1 MLKFKFGAWAVVF
14 MLAVL
19 SFSACDDNDDETYNP
34 PANII
39 EALKQ
44 LYPNAQ
50 NVEWEMKGNY
60 YVADC
65 WVTGDELDVWFDAN
79 ANWVMT
85 ENELDSID
93 QLVPA
98 VYTGFRNSNYSSWV
112 VTDVFVLTYPQHST
126 ESVIQV
132 KQGNLHCTSHRKVD
146 CCMKGIS
153 LTAMIRIGRLW
164 DEMNLYRIDYQYEI
178 IVTPS
183 HEDSVT
189 IIRLHLLII
198 FGQSSF
204 ARFFIK

>member
-1 MLKFKFGAWAVVF
+1 MLKFKFGAWAVVL
-14 MLAVL
+14 MLTAF

-34 PANII
+34 PANIT

-50 NVEWEMKGNY
+50 NVEWEMKGDY

-112 VTDVFVLTYPQHST
+112 VTDVFVLTYPQHPT

-132 KQGNLHCTSHRKVD
+132 KQGNLRFALYFSQEGGLLHERDIT
-146 CCMKGIS
+146 
-153 LTAMIRIGRLW
+153 TAMIRIGRLW
-164 DEMNLYRIDYQYEI
+164 SRISYVQRNVDKHSSVVI
-178 IVTPS
+178 I
-183 HEDSVT
+183 
-189 IIRLHLLII
+189 LHLLII

-204 ARFFIK
+204 AGFLIQ

>member
-1 MLKFKFGAWAVVF
+1 MLKFKFGAWAVVL
-14 MLAVL
+14 MLTAF

-39 EALKQ
+39 EAL
-44 LYPNAQ
+44 
-50 NVEWEMKGNY
+50 EWEMKGNY

-112 VTDVFVLTYPQHST
+112 VTDVFVLTYPQHPT

-132 KQGNLHCTSHRKVD
+132 KQGNLRF
-146 CCMKGIS
+146 
-153 LTAMIRIGRLW
+153 A
-164 DEMNLYRIDYQYEI
+164 LYFSQEGGLL
-178 IVTPS
+178 
-183 HEDSVT
+183 HERDITNGDDTNWPVME
-189 IIRLHLLII
+189 
-198 FGQSSF
+198 
-204 ARFFIK
+204 